1 LGHHEEKKERQ
12 KEREREVKNNNNNN
26 RDDVKVTF
34 AVSPTF
40 SYWPIPNMLNAF
52 KRRGK
57 LFVNGAKSISTP
69 FFSFSKSLG
78 FYIPNPKFSSSERS
92 SLYTNDLH
100 RGERERL

>member
-12 KEREREVKNNNNNN
+12 KEREREVKNNNNN

>member
-1 LGHHEEKKERQ
+1 MKRERERRVLSLSESERERERELGHHEEKKERQ

-52 KRRGK
+52 KTTRK
-57 LFVNGAKSISTP
+57 TFCEWSKIHLNTIFLF
-69 FFSFSKSLG
+69 F
-78 FYIPNPKFSSSERS
+78 
-92 SLYTNDLH
+92 
-100 RGERERL
+100 